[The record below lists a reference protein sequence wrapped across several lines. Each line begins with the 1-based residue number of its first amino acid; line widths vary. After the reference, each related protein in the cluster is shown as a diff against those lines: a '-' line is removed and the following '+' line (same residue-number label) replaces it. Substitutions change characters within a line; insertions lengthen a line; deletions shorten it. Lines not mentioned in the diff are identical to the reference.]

1 MPLKICTACKHP
13 KDLEN
18 DFNKKKSSP
27 DGRQNVCRECNKK
40 KSNAYYAT
48 NKKKHKRAVKIHKE
62 RYKQE
67 VHQWIASYL
76 VEKGC
81 TDCPEKDIRCLE
93 FDHVRGKK
101 SRNISN
107 MITNICS
114 LKVIQLEIQKCDVRC
129 ANCHRKRTAD
139 VQGWYKSGLVT

>member
-1 MPLKICTACKHP
+1 MPLKTCTACQDP

-27 DGRQNVCRECNKK
+27 DGRQNVCRQCNKDK
-40 KSNAYYAT
+40 CNAYYEANKT
-48 NKKKHKRAVKIHKE
+48 KHKKAVQVYKKKYKE
-62 RYKQE
+62 EAHRWLIQ
-67 VHQWIASYL
+67 YL
-76 VEKGC
+76 SDNPCV
-81 TDCPEKDIRCLE
+81 DCGEEDIRCLE

-107 MITNICS
+107 LLQNVVSLENIQ
-114 LKVIQLEIQKCDVRC
+114 KEIKKCDVRC

-139 VQGWYKSGLVT
+139 VQGWYKTGP